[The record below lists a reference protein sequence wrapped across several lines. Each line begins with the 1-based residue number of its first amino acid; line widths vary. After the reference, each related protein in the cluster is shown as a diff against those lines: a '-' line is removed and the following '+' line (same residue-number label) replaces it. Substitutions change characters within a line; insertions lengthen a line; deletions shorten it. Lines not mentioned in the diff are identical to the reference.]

1 MFFGLFGIPVSA
13 QLRSDIEHIAAHAQA
28 KLVGVACALPGTGLD
43 CNFNEHAKLPMQSVY
58 KLPIAVTVL
67 HQVEQGR
74 LRLAQP
80 VRFQPGDVISPR
92 QHSPLRDEHPQGGVD
107 VPLQELLRLAVAES
121 DGVASDIL
129 LRTIGGPR
137 VADDYIRSLGI
148 DGIRI
153 MDTEKSMGRDVNV
166 QYRNSAEPQAIVALL
181 RLIADHSPL
190 SSGNTQKLL
199 DWMSNSPSGEHR
211 IPGSLPL
218 GTAVAHK
225 TGTSGEDHGI
235 THATNDVG
243 LITLPCGMQL
253 AVAVFIEDSRE
264 SEDAREGVIAE
275 ITRTIWAQAVNQ
287 TAEQKGQDVAS
298 CADLHY

>member
-1 MFFGLFGIPVSA
+1 V
-13 QLRSDIEHIAAHAQA
+13 
-28 KLVGVACALPGTGLD
+28 VGVACALPGTELD

-58 KLPIAVTVL
+58 KLPIAITVL

-74 LRLAQP
+74 LSLSQS

-92 QHSPLRDEHPQGGVD
+92 QHSPLRDAHPQGGAD
-107 VPLQELLRLAVAES
+107 VPLLELLRLAVEQS

-129 LRTIGGPR
+129 LRAIGGPK

-153 MDTEKSMGRDVNV
+153 VDTEKSMGRDVTA

-181 RLIADHSPL
+181 RLLADHPPL
-190 SSGNTQKLL
+190 SPANTQHLL
-199 DWMSNSPSGEHR
+199 AWMMNTPTGEHR
-211 IPGSLPL
+211 IPGSLPQ

-225 TGTSGEDHGI
+225 TGTSGEDRGI

-243 LITLPCGMQL
+243 LITLPCGTQL
-253 AVAVFIEDSRE
+253 AVAVLIEDSPE

-275 ITRTIWAQAVNQ
+275 IARTIWAQAVNEA
-287 TAEQKGQDVAS
+287 TRQKGQDLES
-298 CADLHY
+298 CAEIHY